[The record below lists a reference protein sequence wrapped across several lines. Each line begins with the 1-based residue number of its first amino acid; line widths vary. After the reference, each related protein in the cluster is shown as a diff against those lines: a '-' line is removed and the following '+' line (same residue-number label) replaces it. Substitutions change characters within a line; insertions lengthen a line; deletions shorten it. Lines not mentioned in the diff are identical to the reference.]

1 MKTFIFRYL
10 GSAQKETV
18 HAKDKGDAYNKLY
31 ERGIPFYVVELVR
44 EV

>member
-1 MKTFIFRYL
+1 MRTFIFRYI
-10 GSAQKETV
+10 GNGQKETV

-31 ERGIPFYVVELVR
+31 ERGIPFYVVEFIR